1 MSGSSLDG
9 LDIAYVQLEETR
21 GNWSFELLQAVCI
34 PYNEEW
40 QYKLRHASQWN
51 APDLLRLHTAYGR
64 WLGTQVHDF
73 MQTHD
78 LEHKV
83 HFIASHGHTV
93 FHEPEHHTTFQL
105 GDGAALA
112 AAAGLPVISDLRALD
127 VALGGQGAPIVP
139 IGDRLL
145 FGQYDY
151 LLNIGGIANLTVK
164 TGNTLLAFDVCPA
177 NQVLNTLAAREGF
190 SMDADGAMAAGG
202 KTMHDV
208 LNELN
213 KDPYYMQPP
222 PKSLSNENARQ
233 LAFPALQESN
243 HSTRDLLHTAV
254 MYIATQAAAATR
266 QFPHNKDNAAM
277 LVTGGGAFNHFLVS
291 QISKQLADQRIAV
304 TVPDE
309 QTVKFKEAIV
319 MALIGTL
326 RWREEVNVLSSVTGA
341 VRDSCGGALWMA

>member
-21 GNWSFELLQAVCI
+21 GNWSFELLHAACI

-40 QYKLRHASQWN
+40 KYKLLHASQWN

-64 WLGTQVHDF
+64 WLGSQVKEF
-73 MQTHD
+73 MQQHD
-78 LEHKV
+78 LDHKV

-93 FHEPEHHTTFQL
+93 FHEPQHHTTFQL
-105 GDGAALA
+105 GDGATLA
-112 AAAGLPVISDLRALD
+112 AVAGLPVISDLRALD

-139 IGDRLL
+139 IGDSLL

-164 TGNTLLAFDVCPA
+164 TPGAMLAFDVCAA
-177 NQVLNTLAAREGF
+177 NQVLNTLAEREGF

-202 KTMHDV
+202 KTLNDV
-208 LNELN
+208 LDELN
-213 KDPYYMQPP
+213 KDPYYSQVP

-233 LAFPALQESN
+233 LAFPALLESN
-243 HSTRDLLHTAV
+243 HSTNDLLHTAV
-254 MYIATQAAAATR
+254 MYIATQVSRATA
-266 QFPHNKDNAAM
+266 QFPHGKDSSTM

-291 QISKQLADQRIAV
+291 QIGKQLANQHIAV

-309 QTVKFKEAIV
+309 FTVKFKEAIV

-326 RWREEVNVLSSVTGA
+326 RWREEANVLSSVTGA
-341 VRDSCGGALWMA
+341 ARDSCGGALWMA